1 MAGKATA
8 DKRKAPPARKRARS
22 RRTPSG
28 RKRHEVK
35 LGRIAENG
43 ISASLLGLIERGAT
57 KRPTLAKELRGRVE
71 IRFKEDFAPVRAVFD
86 SEGILVEDGIDE
98 AEGEKPFKPDL
109 VITGSLPQ
117 IVQLTSAPLFGGLP
131 RPTHARGRAALAKVA
146 ARKVKIEGNPLLAR
160 RVLKLLEI

>member
-1 MAGKATA
+1 MAGKAA
-8 DKRKAPPARKRARS
+8 DKRKRPPARKPARS
-22 RRTPSG
+22 RG

-35 LGRIAENG
+35 LGRVAENG
-43 ISASLLGLIERGAT
+43 ISASLLGLIERGAN
-57 KRPTLAKELRGRVE
+57 KRPTLAKELRGRIE

-86 SEGILVEDGIDE
+86 SEGILVEDGIDD
-98 AEGEKPFKPDL
+98 AQGEEPFRPDL
-109 VITGSLPQ
+109 VISGSLPQ